1 MRWSISSRSCWA
13 GGQEKQ
19 VVWEGKFTRTNLSDQ
34 PGNSSVQYQ
43 RLSRSDISTLPLIQ
57 VPRIKGPVGMTNT
70 AMSRIWN
77 VSVIESAIGFFLFP
91 CQDTDGYF
99 AIRGVNNPEIYLQ
112 KALDYDK
119 FNSTTLL
126 LFARVSGLGR
136 TECLVCLV
144 PLIWRVS
151 LDGRSLG

>member
-1 MRWSISSRSCWA
+1 
-13 GGQEKQ
+13 
-19 VVWEGKFTRTNLSDQ
+19 
-34 PGNSSVQYQ
+34 
-43 RLSRSDISTLPLIQ
+43 
-57 VPRIKGPVGMTNT
+57 MTKT

-91 CQDTDGYF
+91 CQNTDGYF

-126 LFARVSGLGR
+126 LYARVSGLGK
-136 TECLVCLV
+136 TECLICMV
-144 PLIWRVS
+144 PLT
-151 LDGRSLG
+151 

>member
-1 MRWSISSRSCWA
+1 M
-13 GGQEKQ
+13 
-19 VVWEGKFTRTNLSDQ
+19 
-34 PGNSSVQYQ
+34 QYQ
-43 RLSRSDISTLPLIQ
+43 RLSRSDIPTVLLIQ
-57 VPRIKGPVGMTNT
+57 VPRIKGPVGMTKI

-77 VSVIESAIGFFLFP
+77 VSVTDSAIAFFFSP

-126 LFARVSGLGR
+126 LYARVSGLGR
-136 TECLVCLV
+136 TECLICMI
-144 PLIWRVS
+144 PLT
-151 LDGRSLG
+151 